1 MFYFVLSVFTVLY
14 EYSAK
19 FYMSLYNSLLPFIYT
34 YVGFVLSM
42 FTMIFGLSPYLF
54 ICRWEAMGTTST
66 WLVRNHR
73 GRLLSLF
80 SGSMAWLMNRVGDLA
95 MFVSF
100 MLSFFLALILACT
113 CKSSL
118 LVFSSW
124 LGHAMEGPTTVS
136 SLLHSSTMVLAGL
149 LLILGVD
156 VLLVAYLGCLALVGF
171 LVAFYRRSN
180 RDYKRTMANSTSS
193 QLNFMR
199 AIAICISSVGAMFYM
214 LNHAGFKAR
223 FFMVVGIVMHF
234 TRTMKSSVGLRVN
247 KMLSAIALSFISFMA
262 RLFRFSV
269 ACTPK
274 DMLFLS
280 CTDLQTAVVLGVA
293 LGSYVYGKVLVASCD
308 GPLSLHSRLGLGL
321 AACVSMAGGFRRVEL
336 FLNKLENK
344 KLSIWV
350 RHCGSLAV
358 FIFSILFTLVA
369 VSVLGLDTGC
379 VDSLIS
385 AN

>member
-1 MFYFVLSVFTVLY
+1 MVLY

-66 WLVRNHR
+66 WLVRNHGR
-73 GRLLSLF
+73 RLLSLF

-100 MLSFFLALILACT
+100 MVSLFLGLILAWT

-124 LGHAMEGPTTVS
+124 LGHAMERPTTVS
-136 SLLHSSTMVLAGL
+136 SLLHSSTMVLARL

-156 VLLVAYLGCLALVGF
+156 VVLILYVGCLALVGF

-180 RDYKRTMANSTSS
+180 GDYKRTMANSTSS
-193 QLNFMR
+193 QLNF
-199 AIAICISSVGAMFYM
+199 IGVISICISSVSAIFYM
-214 LNHAGFKAR
+214 LNHAGFKAG
-223 FFMVVGIVMHF
+223 FFMLVGIVMHF
-234 TRTMKSSVGLRVN
+234 TRAIKSSVGLRVN
-247 KMLSAIALSFISFMA
+247 KMLLAVALSFISFMA

-269 ACTPK
+269 ACMPK
-274 DMLFLS
+274 DLLFLS
-280 CTDLQTAVVLGVA
+280 CTDILTAVLLGVA
-293 LGSYVYGKVLVASCD
+293 LGSYVYGKVLVASGD
-308 GPLSLHSRLGLGL
+308 RPLSLHSGLGIGL
-321 AACVSMAGGFRRVEL
+321 AACVSMARGFRRAEL
-336 FLNKLENK
+336 FLGKLINKILY
-344 KLSIWV
+344 IHIPRWV
-350 RHCGSLAV
+350 IPILMMSLWV
-358 FIFSILFTLVA
+358 LLFTLMFN
-369 VSVLGLDTGC
+369 SGTGGC
-379 VDSLIS
+379 PEAIIVP
-385 AN
+385 

>member
-1 MFYFVLSVFTVLY
+1 VVSVFMVLY

-34 YVGFVLSM
+34 YVRFVLSM

-66 WLVRNHR
+66 WLVRNHG

-100 MLSFFLALILACT
+100 MLSLFLALILACT

-149 LLILGVD
+149 LLMLGVD

-199 AIAICISSVGAMFYM
+199 AIVICISSVGAMFYM
-214 LNHAGFKAR
+214 LNHAGFKAG

-247 KMLSAIALSFISFMA
+247 KMLSAVSLSFISFMA

-269 ACTPK
+269 ACAPK
-274 DMLFLS
+274 DLLLLS
-280 CTDLQTAVVLGVA
+280 CTDIQAGVVLGVA
-293 LGSYVYGKVLVASCD
+293 LGSYVYGKVLVVSSD
-308 GPLSLHSRLGLGL
+308 SSLSLHSRLGVGL
-321 AACVSMAGGFRRVEL
+321 AVCASMARGFRRAEL
-336 FLNKLENK
+336 FLNKPENK
-344 KLSIWV
+344 KFPVWV
-350 RHCGSLAV
+350 GHLTTLAA
-358 FIFSILFTLVA
+358 FIFSFSLTLGVA
-369 VSVLGLDTGC
+369 AVLRLNVGC
-379 VDSLIS
+379 VDSLITPY
-385 AN
+385 